1 MEVPATRPEVTTTG
15 IYGEELNV
23 VRQHLLRSELCWCG
37 DLTSRTQVLV
47 VGSALCAA
55 SRKLSV
61 ARMRGLPCVSIEW
74 ATDGA
79 CAMESTHRFDIGH
92 GLTGKEVCTTS
103 LNHLERGRV
112 QAVCGARR
120 ATYNSM
126 LTRHCELLV
135 ASTAALSSILL
146 SSLPTATS
154 NDKVRFARKHGIP
167 IIAMEEFVLLYATEQ
182 PSRHHLPLED
192 AVPGRVAHDA
202 SLLRASDRGSR
213 ASSSNGHTDVACEP
227 KHRTGCSS
235 TGASAGSL
243 SSSNDNGAPV
253 CGSVRPSA
261 LPVRSATSTLRSSV
275 ASRGRSI
282 TSVRGSR
289 HTEGTFRGC
298 DSIMLSAVQPS
309 LSSSQLMP
317 TASTA
322 ACASPPG
329 MSRRPLADEFS
340 DVVAYCSPPHRLTTQ
355 QHDLL
360 SGMGVTVSP
369 QLTPFTTHVLVLGDG
384 VEECLYPRPGLQVV
398 SWQWVTQC
406 RLEQRRLSCL
416 GFRVQCVFRPVLT
429 FTGLAPADRHALL
442 LALQRSGL
450 PGKVQEALVLGGS
463 GDGRYGSASSLPLEP
478 EGNPYLPCNTTH
490 LVVPRGQ
497 LLSSQKVAAL
507 AQHHYKHS
515 SRPRPHSSAPLTS
528 ASACRLVGVD
538 WVYRSIQQ
546 AQWLDADLF
555 TLAIPTPEAFTF
567 VKTVRANVARTAV
580 PHSGQNSQES
590 LSVRLRISQ
599 PSSASATATNLAMQ
613 TPALRQPSPSR
624 CRCPRLQDAIE
635 GGVEGGL
642 GKPAVGGRVVED
654 REEEEEAASSQQPNT
669 DVGRANDTASPPP
682 PPHRARDDDDEEA
695 GGESPLAAAAV
706 RSALQAI
713 HSTSPHPSSAPSRS
727 ARSPSATGKQEGGAP
742 YARDDL
748 AVTLHHHADPPLSSY
763 AYLTTQCTPGFESLL
778 GELEAAPPGTLF
790 GASAVHASLYPRLLA
805 CTTANASAVSAP
817 SGGDREGQVQRSGS
831 CSATAPPTGAD
842 LCVEQRALLRR
853 TSAQPHM
860 IHQQQQLLG
869 RTMSDESQVI
879 FYQMALDEDGGIAAA
894 PPAALHSNPYAI
906 TEAVEDRRRAK
917 AAMPSASCVAGAVT
931 HVYPRSAST
940 SAVFLIT
947 KDALKSD
954 FDAFVDA
961 FPHVQRTSK
970 PEECTHFITA
980 KPSKTEQ
987 FLCCLA
993 AGRWILTPAYVTACA
1008 QAGYLVSEAPFEWSA
1023 EVAASLGCRS
1033 SVASLARGCRVQRE
1047 ASQLPFA
1054 SWQVRVCCTN
1064 SARTASFLRVLRNG
1078 GCTSLEGATAAEV
1091 IAAFKKRGSA
1101 PPSSTE
1107 LVLADDAV
1115 FSERELEDFAS
1126 RPASIAC
1133 PIMRLEYLV
1142 QFLCAPDTPRSEMN
1156 LLHWGRPRKRSRT
1169 EAAAT
1174 E

>member
-47 VGSALCAA
+47 VGSVLCAA

-92 GLTGKEVCTTS
+92 RLTGKEVCTTN

-146 SSLPTATS
+146 PSLPTATS

-167 IIAMEEFVLLYATEQ
+167 IIAMEEFVLLYATEHL
-182 PSRHHLPLED
+182 SRHHLPPED

-213 ASSSNGHTDVACEP
+213 ASSSNAHTDVACEP

-235 TGASAGSL
+235 TGASADSL
-243 SSSNDNGAPV
+243 SSSNGNGAPV

-282 TSVRGSR
+282 TSVRGPR
-289 HTEGTFRGC
+289 HTAGTFRGC

-309 LSSSQLMP
+309 LASSQLMP

-528 ASACRLVGVD
+528 ASACSLVGVD

-567 VKTVRANVARTAV
+567 VKTVRANAARTAV

-613 TPALRQPSPSR
+613 TPALRQP
-624 CRCPRLQDAIE
+624 
-635 GGVEGGL
+635 
-642 GKPAVGGRVVED
+642 
-654 REEEEEAASSQQPNT
+654 
-669 DVGRANDTASPPP
+669 
-682 PPHRARDDDDEEA
+682 DDDDEEA

-706 RSALQAI
+706 R
-713 HSTSPHPSSAPSRS
+713 
-727 ARSPSATGKQEGGAP
+727 
-742 YARDDL
+742 DDL
-748 AVTLHHHADPPLSSY
+748 AVTLHRHADPPLSSY

-842 LCVEQRALLRR
+842 LCVEQRAFLRR
-853 TSAQPHM
+853 TSAQPHV

-894 PPAALHSNPYAI
+894 PPAALHGNPYAI
-906 TEAVEDRRRAK
+906 TEAVEDKRRAK

-1091 IAAFKKRGSA
+1091 IAAFKERGSA

-1156 LLHWGRPRKRSRT
+1156 LLHCGRPRKRSRT

>member
-15 IYGEELNV
+15 IYGEELNI

-79 CAMESTHRFDIGH
+79 CAMEYTHRFDIGH
-92 GLTGKEVCTTS
+92 GLTGKEVSTTS

-135 ASTAALSSILL
+135 ASAAALSLTL
-146 SSLPTATS
+146 SSSSHTTTS

-167 IIAMEEFVLLYATEQ
+167 IIPMKEFVLRYATEQ
-182 PSRHHLPLED
+182 LSRHHLPPED
-192 AVPGRVAHDA
+192 AVPGRAAHDA
-202 SLLRASDRGSR
+202 SLLRAFSRGSS
-213 ASSSNGHTDVACEP
+213 ADSSNAHTDVACEL
-227 KHRTGCSS
+227 KHRTRCSS

-243 SSSNDNGAPV
+243 SSLNGNRVPV
-253 CGSVRPSA
+253 CGSVR
-261 LPVRSATSTLRSSV
+261 SATPALRSSII
-275 ASRGRSI
+275 SHGCSI
-282 TSVRGSR
+282 TSVRR
-289 HTEGTFRGC
+289 PRDTDGTFRGC
-298 DSIMLSAVQPS
+298 DSITLSAVQPS

-329 MSRRPLADEFS
+329 LSRRPLADEFS

-369 QLTPFTTHVLVLGDG
+369 QFTPFTTHVLVLGDR

-406 RLEQRRLSCL
+406 RLEQRRLSCV
-416 GFRVQCVFRPVLT
+416 GFRVECVFHPVVT

-442 LALQRSGL
+442 SALQRSGL

-463 GDGRYGSASSLPLEP
+463 GDGRYGSASSLSLEP
-478 EGNPYLPCNTTH
+478 VSNPYLPCNTTH

-497 LLSSQKVAAL
+497 LLSSQKVAVL
-507 AQHHYKHS
+507 AQHHYQHS
-515 SRPRPHSSAPLTS
+515 SCPRPHLSAPLTL
-528 ASACRLVGVD
+528 ASTCRLVGVD

-546 AQWLDADLF
+546 AQWLDAELF
-555 TLAIPTPEAFTF
+555 TLAIPTPEAFALA
-567 VKTVRANVARTAV
+567 KTVRANAARTAV
-580 PHSGQNSQES
+580 PHNSQTSQES
-590 LSVRLRISQ
+590 LSVRLCISQ
-599 PSSASATATNLAMQ
+599 PSSASATSTNFAMQ
-613 TPALRQPSPSR
+613 TPVLRQPSPSHR
-624 CRCPRLQDAIE
+624 RCPRLQDAIE
-635 GGVEGGL
+635 GGLEGGL

-654 REEEEEAASSQQPNT
+654 GEEEEAASSQQHST
-669 DVGRANDTASPPP
+669 DVGRANDTASPPL

-713 HSTSPHPSSAPSRS
+713 HSTSPHPSAAPSRS

-742 YARDDL
+742 YVRDDP

-763 AYLTTQCTPGFESLL
+763 AYLTTQYTPGFENLL
-778 GELEAAPPGTLF
+778 GELEATSSGALF
-790 GASAVHASLYPRLLA
+790 GVSALHASLYPHLPA

-817 SGGDREGQVQRSGS
+817 LGGDREGQVQRSGS
-831 CSATAPPTGAD
+831 CSATPPPTGAD
-842 LCVEQRALLRR
+842 LCVEQRAFLRR
-853 TSAQPHM
+853 TSAQPHV

-869 RTMSDESQVI
+869 RIMSDESQVI
-879 FYQMALDEDGGIAAA
+879 FYQMGLDDDGGIAAVR
-894 PPAALHSNPYAI
+894 PAVLHGNPYAI
-906 TEAVEDRRRAK
+906 TEAVEDKRTVK

-947 KDALKSD
+947 KDALKRD
-954 FDAFVDA
+954 FDAFADA

-1008 QAGYLVSEAPFEWSA
+1008 QAGYLVGEVPFEWSA

-1054 SWQVRVCCTN
+1054 SWQVRVCCTS

-1091 IAAFKKRGSA
+1091 IAASKERGSV

-1156 LLHWGRPRKRSRT
+1156 LLHCARPRKRSRA

>member
-23 VRQHLLRSELCWCG
+23 VRQHLLRSELCWSG

-47 VGSALCAA
+47 VGSALCPA

-92 GLTGKEVCTTS
+92 GLTGKEVCTTG
-103 LNHLERGRV
+103 LNHLERGRA

-126 LTRHCELLV
+126 LTRHCGLLV
-135 ASTAALSSILL
+135 TAAAALSLTL
-146 SSLPTATS
+146 SSSPPATS

-167 IIAMEEFVLLYATEQ
+167 IIAMEEFVLRYATEQ
-182 PSRHHLPLED
+182 LSRHHLPPED
-192 AVPGRVAHDA
+192 AVPGRVAHNA
-202 SLLRASDRGSR
+202 SLLRASSRGSR
-213 ASSSNGHTDVACEP
+213 TSSSNAHTDVACEL

-243 SSSNDNGAPV
+243 SSSNGNGVPV
-253 CGSVRPSA
+253 CGLVRSSA
-261 LPVRSATSTLRSSV
+261 LPVRSATPTLRSSV
-275 ASRGRSI
+275 ASRGCSI
-282 TSVRGSR
+282 TSARRPR
-289 HTEGTFRGC
+289 HTEGTFKGC
-298 DSIMLSAVQPS
+298 DNIMPSAVQSS

-317 TASTA
+317 TASIA
-322 ACASPPG
+322 ACASPPEL
-329 MSRRPLADEFS
+329 SRRPLADEFS
-340 DVVAYCSPPHRLTTQ
+340 DVAAYCSPPHRLTAQ
-355 QHDLL
+355 QRDLL

-369 QLTPFTTHVLVLGDG
+369 QLTPFTTHVLVLGDD

-416 GFRVQCVFRPVLT
+416 GFRVECVFRPVVT

-442 LALQRSGL
+442 SALQRSGL
-450 PGKVQEALVLGGS
+450 PGKVQDALVLGGS
-463 GDGRYGSASSLPLEP
+463 GDERYGSASSFPLEP
-478 EGNPYLPCNTTH
+478 VSNPYLPCNTTH

-497 LLSSQKVAAL
+497 LLSSQKVAVL
-507 AQHHYKHS
+507 AQHHYQHS
-515 SRPRPHSSAPLTS
+515 SRLRPHSSAPLTS
-528 ASACRLVGVD
+528 ASSCRLVGVD

-546 AQWLDADLF
+546 AQWLDVDLF
-555 TLAIPTPEAFTF
+555 TLAIPSPEAFALA
-567 VKTVRANVARTAV
+567 KTVRANAARTAA
-580 PHSGQNSQES
+580 PLSSQTS
-590 LSVRLRISQ
+590 QDDLSVRLRISQ

-613 TPALRQPSPSR
+613 TPALRQPSPSP

-635 GGVEGGL
+635 CDVEGGL
-642 GKPAVGGRVVED
+642 GKPAVGRRAVEE
-654 REEEEEAASSQQPNT
+654 REEEEAASSQQHNT
-669 DVGRANDTASPPP
+669 DVGYANDTASPTP

-713 HSTSPHPSSAPSRS
+713 HSTSPYPSSAPFRP

-748 AVTLHHHADPPLSSY
+748 AVTLHHPADPPLSSY
-763 AYLTTQCTPGFESLL
+763 AYLTTQCTPGFENLL
-778 GELEAAPPGTLF
+778 GELEAGPPGTLF
-790 GASAVHASLYPRLLA
+790 GASVMHASLYPHLPA

-817 SGGDREGQVQRSGS
+817 SGGDRKGQVQRSGS
-831 CSATAPPTGAD
+831 CSANPPPTGAD
-842 LCVEQRALLRR
+842 LCVEQRAFLRR
-853 TSAQPHM
+853 TSAQPQV

-869 RTMSDESQVI
+869 RTRPDESQVI
-879 FYQMALDEDGGIAAA
+879 FYQMGLDEDGGIAAV
-894 PPAALHSNPYAI
+894 PPAVLHDSPCAVA
-906 TEAVEDRRRAK
+906 EAVEDKRTVK
-917 AAMPSASCVAGAVT
+917 AAMPSASCVSGAIT

-954 FDAFVDA
+954 FDAFADS

-1008 QAGYLVSEAPFEWSA
+1008 QAGYLVNEAPFEWNA
-1023 EVAASLGCRS
+1023 EVATSLGCRS
-1033 SVASLARGCRVQRE
+1033 SVASLARGCRLQRE
-1047 ASQLPFA
+1047 GSQLPFA
-1054 SWQVRVCCTN
+1054 SWRVRVCCTN
-1064 SARTASFLRVLRNG
+1064 TARTASFLRVLRNG

-1091 IAAFKKRGSA
+1091 IAASKERGSA
-1101 PPSSTE
+1101 PASSTE

-1126 RPASIAC
+1126 CPASIAC

-1142 QFLCAPDTPRSEMN
+1142 QFLCAPDTPRSGMN
-1156 LLHWGRPRKRSRT
+1156 LLHCVRSRKRSRT